1 MKISSSSLGIIAL
14 IVLGLIYG
22 SVFTV
27 GERDLAIK
35 FRFSEIVDS
44 DYVPGLHF
52 KLPYVNSVEFYPKR
66 LLTIINPQEQFLTK
80 EKKNLYVD
88 FFVKWR
94 ITDVATYYRATGG
107 DANRAAS
114 RLLEIVKDGIRAEFA
129 KRTVPE
135 VVSAERR
142 EIMADMLTNAR
153 DNAVQLGIEVVD
165 VRVKRIEFSSD
176 VSESVFRR
184 MREERSRVAAE
195 LRAEGAEN
203 AERIKAEADR
213 ERTILLAEAYRDAEI
228 LRGDG
233 DASATGIYA
242 KAYNRN
248 PEFYAF
254 SRSIEAYK
262 NSLGSDGDLLVL
274 GPDSEFLRYLND
286 AQGSKQGSK

>member
-1 MKISSSSLGIIAL
+1 MKISSSAL
-14 IVLGLIYG
+14 SIVAIIVLGLLYG

-44 DYVPGLHF
+44 DYEPGIYF
-52 KLPYVNSVEFYPKR
+52 KIPYVNNVNFYPKR
-66 LLTIINPQEQFLTK
+66 LLTINNPQEQFLTK

-107 DANRAAS
+107 DVNTAAS
-114 RLLEIVKDGIRAEFA
+114 RLLEIIKDGIRAEFA

-142 EIMADMLTNAR
+142 EMMNDMLTAAR
-153 DNAVQLGIEVVD
+153 SNAVQLGIEVVD
-165 VRVKRIEFSSD
+165 VAVKRIEFSNE

-184 MREERSRVAAE
+184 MREERSRVASE

-203 AERIKAEADR
+203 AERIKSEADR

-228 LRGDG
+228 IRGES
-233 DASATGIYA
+233 DATATQIYA
-242 KAYNRN
+242 EAFNRN
-248 PEFYAF
+248 PEFYSF
-254 SRSIEAYK
+254 YRSLEAYK
-262 NSLGSDGDLLVL
+262 NSLGKEGDLLVIS
-274 GPDSEFLRYLND
+274 PDSDFLRYLKKAD
-286 AQGSKQGSK
+286 GSK

>member
-1 MKISSSSLGIIAL
+1 MKLSSSALAVIGGIVVI
-14 IVLGLIYG
+14 LIYG

-44 DYVPGLHF
+44 EYLPGLHF
-52 KLPYVNSVEFYPKR
+52 KLPYVNSVAFYPKR
-66 LLTIINPQEQFLTK
+66 LLTINNPQEQFLTK

-153 DNAVQLGIEVVD
+153 ENAVQLGIEVID

-184 MREERSRVAAE
+184 MREERSRVASE

-213 ERTILLAEAYRDAEI
+213 ERTILLAEAYREAEI

-274 GPDSEFLRYLND
+274 GPDSEFLRYLN
-286 AQGSKQGSK
+286 QPKGNK

>member
-1 MKISSSSLGIIAL
+1 
-14 IVLGLIYG
+14 
-22 SVFTV
+22 
-27 GERDLAIK
+27 
-35 FRFSEIVDS
+35 
-44 DYVPGLHF
+44 
-52 KLPYVNSVEFYPKR
+52 
-66 LLTIINPQEQFLTK
+66 
-80 EKKNLYVD
+80 
-88 FFVKWR
+88 
-94 ITDVATYYRATGG
+94 
-107 DANRAAS
+107 
-114 RLLEIVKDGIRAEFA
+114 
-129 KRTVPE
+129 VPE

-153 DNAVQLGIEVVD
+153 ENAVQLGIEVVD
-165 VRVKRIEFSSD
+165 VRVKRIEFSND

-233 DASATGIYA
+233 DAAATGIYA
-242 KAYNRN
+242 NAYNRN

-274 GPDSEFLRYLND
+274 GPDSEFLRYLN
-286 AQGSKQGSK
+286 QPKGNK